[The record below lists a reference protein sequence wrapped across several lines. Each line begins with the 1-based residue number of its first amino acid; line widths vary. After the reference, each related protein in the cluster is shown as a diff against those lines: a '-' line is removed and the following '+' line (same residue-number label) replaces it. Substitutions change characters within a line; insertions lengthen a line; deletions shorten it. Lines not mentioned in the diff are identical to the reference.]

1 MLLRNLENF
10 RARGIQKG
18 SELRIKDNQPNMK
31 PFAKAF
37 PKVILGLL
45 AIGGFF
51 CQQANAQGV
60 LSDGSGVQ
68 HLSPQLPAAPG
79 PIVGN
84 ITFAGTV
91 SLDSNTVNTA
101 TKVMSWAGP
110 SPTPTPNPSL
120 PEVQSRDGSFAAT
133 VNVGDLTTFAAPW
146 SFNTS
151 TTMTNFWSVD
161 NFTFDLTTSHIAFQ
175 GSGFLVAQGTGT
187 VKASGFIDT
196 PGTWNFSTQDGSAS
210 GKFSFSASTS
220 AVPEGST
227 VALLSIGLFGMAGT
241 HFLRKK
247 RKPFAK
253 MNAWKA
259 FFAIQ

>member
-1 MLLRNLENF
+1 VPVSYA
-10 RARGIQKG
+10 RAEPTAGPGNPAHEKISKISRIGGIQKG
-18 SELRIKDNQPNMK
+18 GELRIKDNQPPMK
-31 PFAKAF
+31 PSPKALL
-37 PKVILGLL
+37 KAILGLL

-51 CQQANAQGV
+51 CQQAI
-60 LSDGSGVQ
+60 
-68 HLSPQLPAAPG
+68 AAPG
-79 PIVGN
+79 PIAGN

-101 TKVMSWAGP
+101 SKVMSWAGP

-151 TTMTNFWSVD
+151 STMTNFWSVD

-175 GSGFLVAQGTGT
+175 GSGFLVVQGTGT

-196 PGTWNFSTQDGSAS
+196 PGTWNFSTQDSSAS

-227 VALLSIGLFGMAGT
+227 VALLGIGLFGMAGT

-253 MNAWKA
+253 INAWKA